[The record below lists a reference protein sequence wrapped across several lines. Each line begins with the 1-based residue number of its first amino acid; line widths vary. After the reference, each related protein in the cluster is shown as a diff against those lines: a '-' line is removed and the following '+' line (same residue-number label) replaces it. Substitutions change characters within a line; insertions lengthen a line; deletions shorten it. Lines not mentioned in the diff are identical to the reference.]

1 VQPSLAAI
9 LAADAVAGIVGKCM
23 MKVRRGTFSQAIL
36 VIAWL
41 QIALMTT
48 ACTNNPAKPQN
59 HSNRPISSVVENKT
73 IFVIS
78 NGFHSSVMLSRADIA
93 PNRIP
98 ESQDFP
104 LAHYL
109 EFGWG
114 DAEYY
119 PAKNV
124 TLGITL
130 RAALLPTA
138 AVLHVAPSSL
148 VPSRRYPEAEIV
160 PLSLGEVGM
169 QGLVN
174 FIDGSFQRAGRRRA
188 NAVQPGLY
196 ADSLFYA
203 AEGQFHLANTC
214 HTWTARAL
222 TNAGFTLKE
231 GNAADAESLMSQV
244 RRLKEVRQ

>member
-1 VQPSLAAI
+1 
-9 LAADAVAGIVGKCM
+9 M
-23 MKVRRGTFSQAIL
+23 
-36 VIAWL
+36 IAWL
-41 QIALMTT
+41 LIALMTT
-48 ACTNNPAKPQN
+48 ACSDNPGNPQ
-59 HSNRPISSVVENKT
+59 SYSDRPVSSVVGNKT

-78 NGFHSSVMLSRADIA
+78 NGFHSSVMLSRADIT

-104 LAHYL
+104 FAHYL

-119 PAKNV
+119 PAENV
-124 TLGITL
+124 TFGITL
-130 RAALLPTA
+130 RAALLPTP

-148 VPSRRYPEAEIV
+148 VPSRRYPEAEVV
-160 PLSLGEVGM
+160 PLSLDEVGM

-222 TNAGFTLKE
+222 IHAGFILQE
-231 GNAADAESLMSQV
+231 ANAADAESLMSQV
-244 RRLKEVRQ
+244 RRLKEVAQ